1 MDITCHSCGHTDEY
15 IEFDYLCRNG
25 CPACGGSDLRRCP
38 RCGTECVFSRAE
50 SLDREE
56 EQMQVL
62 SKQLANIAKEDGG
75 IALDEAKSLIA
86 RLHSINLRW
95 NIAGLD
101 LFLKER
107 QRSLFF

>member
-1 MDITCHSCGHTDEY
+1 VDITCHSCGHTDEY

-25 CPACGGSDLRRCP
+25 CPACGG
-38 RCGTECVFSRAE
+38 CGTECVFSRAE

-75 IALDEAKSLIA
+75 IALDEAKSLIG